1 MIFMEQ
7 EYTEAEVMSLIQE
20 AVHDPKNKLLREE
33 LIDPIITVLEKPSG
47 RKQYIEYGS
56 SFLGENST
64 MLSRE
69 YPTKAVTFPRKYVDG
84 LLAMFDFTV
93 SSIKKV
99 LKEVL
104 KQVDSSKN
112 FQTIVANPT
121 NVIHAIAL
129 FYSDMILHRQLRD
142 SARQQMGLSVYS
154 NIYNKFFPTGLNE
167 SVMAYTYMN
176 LDNSWG
182 IIKSENMINW
192 ICDTVETAYG
202 FWRTR
207 LSVDMSPKVMADFL
221 NRVRSSF
228 NQNMHGLAN
237 KYYDNLEN
245 GNLIGEDLDG
255 TEDYVVTG
263 NYSTVRDNL
272 LRLIKNNDELYYSE
286 DKLYPAI
293 ARLKNVKTE
302 TLYEY
307 STKKIK
313 HADIGTII
321 DTIFYVFLV
330 KEGNKIE
337 DINSTKYISRITNFP
352 TAIDRAISGKPIIL
366 PFSKKYKTDSS
377 IVKAHI
383 CLVATYILNRIND
396 VKTN

>member
-7 EYTEAEVMSLIQE
+7 EFTEREALAFIQE

-33 LIDPIITVLEKPSG
+33 LIDPVIDVLEKPAG
-47 RKQYIEYGS
+47 RKQYIDYGS

-64 MLSRE
+64 MLARE

-84 LLAMFDFTV
+84 LLGMFGFTV
-93 SSIKKV
+93 KSIKTA
-99 LKEVL
+99 LKDVL
-104 KQVDSSKN
+104 KQVASGTN
-112 FQTIVANPT
+112 FATIVSNPT
-121 NVIHAIAL
+121 NVIHTIAL

-142 SARQQMGLSVYS
+142 SARQQMGLSVYAV
-154 NIYNKFFPTGLNE
+154 IFNKFFTSGLNE
-167 SVMAYTYMN
+167 SVMAYTYMQ

-192 ICDTVETAYG
+192 ISNTIETCYG
-202 FWRTR
+202 FYRTK
-207 LSVDMSPKVMADFL
+207 LSVDMSPKILVEFL
-221 NRVRSSF
+221 NRVRNTM
-228 NQNMHGLAN
+228 NQNVKGLAN
-237 KYYDNLEN
+237 RYYDNLDN
-245 GNLIGEDLDG
+245 GNLIGSDLDG

-263 NYSTVRDNL
+263 NYSTIRNNL
-272 LRLIKNNDELYYSE
+272 LRLIKNKDELYYSQGQ
-286 DKLYPAI
+286 LYPAI
-293 ARLKNVKTE
+293 SRLKNVKME
-302 TLYEY
+302 ALFDY

-313 HADIGTII
+313 HEDIGTII

-330 KEGNKIE
+330 KEGNSIE
-337 DINSTKYISRITNFP
+337 DINSSKYISRITNFP

-366 PFSKKYKTDSS
+366 PFSKKYKTDAS

-396 VKTN
+396 VK